1 MTGKFAN
8 YFQLLDSFIGTTK
21 GLQRWYPFC
30 LRGKKD
36 HTKALCISTGA
47 EFLGTQDKLTTHSVE
62 VHITLSQPH
71 ASVFKLG
78 KQKHRNLVGQ
88 TKTVYMHTMRQTD
101 RYTGKSTHACRV
113 IFWFR
118 SALENS
124 CLCSSI
130 GQRHDLQQYSYI
142 LFTCSYNNLS
152 F

>member
-101 RYTGKSTHACRV
+101 IQVNPPTHAGSSFGSDQLQKTPV
-113 IFWFR
+113 YVA
-118 SALENS
+118 ALVRDMTCSNIPTS
-124 CLCSSI
+124 CLHAVI
-130 GQRHDLQQYSYI
+130 TI
-142 LFTCSYNNLS
+142 
-152 F
+152 